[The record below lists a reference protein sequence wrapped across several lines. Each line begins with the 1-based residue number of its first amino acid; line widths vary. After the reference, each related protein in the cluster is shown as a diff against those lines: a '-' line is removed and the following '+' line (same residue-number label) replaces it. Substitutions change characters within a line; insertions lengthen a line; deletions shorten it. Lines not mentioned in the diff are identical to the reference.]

1 MDTSTIKSLIAKGAL
16 KDAFAMGE
24 ANPQLFGKSLL
35 DEFLLLKSQFKRIEK
50 EQRLNLRDGAV
61 ELNQVIHGYLELL
74 SEAQA
79 EKTGTPIPNASAIL
93 AINEAKL
100 LYQFNQP
107 FFQHFRGVARQI
119 EEALKKEA
127 LPPDF
132 PQTIR
137 DSLSQLTQLKEQ
149 MARIAAISRSHSAN
163 YSSPELIASAE
174 QHIAHIQEKMR
185 IPEIQSQQEQLNALE
200 KAFKQ
205 SSSRRQLPI
214 YLIVIFLL
222 LMATAIIITIVWMAQ
237 Y

>member
-1 MDTSTIKSLIAKGAL
+1 MDIPSIKHLIAQGEL
-16 KDAFAMGE
+16 KEAFTVGE
-24 ANPQLFGKSLL
+24 ANPQLFGKTYL
-35 DEFLLLKSQFKRIEK
+35 DELLLLKSQFQRLEK
-50 EQRLNLRDGAV
+50 EQRLNLRDGTV
-61 ELNQVIHGYLELL
+61 ELNRVIHGYLELL

-79 EKTGTPIPNASAIL
+79 EKTGKPIPNASAIL

-119 EEALKKEA
+119 EEVFKREA

-137 DSLSQLTQLKEQ
+137 DSLSQLTKLKEQ
-149 MARIAAISRSHSAN
+149 MARIATISKSHSAN

-174 QHIAHIQEKMR
+174 QHIAHIQESMR
-185 IPEIQSQQEQLNALE
+185 IPEIPSQYQQLKALE

-205 SSSRRQLPI
+205 SGHRRQLPI
-214 YLIVIFLL
+214 YLIVVFLL
-222 LMATAIIITIVWMAQ
+222 LMVAAIIITIVCMA
-237 Y
+237 

>member
-61 ELNQVIHGYLELL
+61 ELNQVIHGYLDLL

-137 DSLSQLTQLKEQ
+137 DSLSQLTQLKDQ
-149 MARIAAISRSHSAN
+149 MGRITTISKSHSAN
-163 YSSPELIASAE
+163 YSSLELIASAE
-174 QHIAHIQEKMR
+174 QHIAHIQEVMR
-185 IPEIQSQQEQLNALE
+185 IPEIPSQQEQLNALE

-205 SSSRRQLPI
+205 SSSRRLS
-214 YLIVIFLL
+214 
-222 LMATAIIITIVWMAQ
+222 
-237 Y
+237 

>member
-1 MDTSTIKSLIAKGAL
+1 MDIPSIKHLIAQGEL
-16 KDAFAMGE
+16 KEAFTVGE
-24 ANPQLFGKSLL
+24 ANPQLFGKTYL
-35 DEFLLLKSQFKRIEK
+35 DELLLLKSQFQRLEK
-50 EQRLNLRDGAV
+50 EQRLNLRDGTV
-61 ELNQVIHGYLELL
+61 ELNRVIHGYLELL

-79 EKTGTPIPNASAIL
+79 EKTGKPIPNASAIL

-119 EEALKKEA
+119 EEVFKREA

-137 DSLSQLTQLKEQ
+137 DSLSQLTKLKEQ
-149 MARIAAISRSHSAN
+149 MARIATISKSHSAN

-174 QHIAHIQEKMR
+174 QHIAHIQESMR
-185 IPEIQSQQEQLNALE
+185 IPEIPSQYQQLNALE

-205 SSSRRQLPI
+205 SGHRRQLPI
-214 YLIVIFLL
+214 YLIVISLL

>member
-1 MDTSTIKSLIAKGAL
+1 MDTSTIKSLIAKGTL
-16 KDAFAMGE
+16 KEAFAMGE
-24 ANPQLFGKSLL
+24 ANPQLFGESLL

-61 ELNQVIHGYLELL
+61 ELNRVIHGYLELL

-107 FFQHFRGVARQI
+107 FFQHFQGVARQI

-127 LPPDF
+127 LSPDF

-149 MARIAAISRSHSAN
+149 MARIAAISKSHRTN
-163 YSSPELIASAE
+163 YSSPELIATAE
-174 QHIAHIQEKMR
+174 QHIGHIQEAMR
-185 IPEIQSQQEQLNALE
+185 IPEIPSQYQQLKALE

-205 SSSRRQLPI
+205 SGHRRQLPI
-214 YLIVIFLL
+214 YLIVVFLL
-222 LMATAIIITIVWMAQ
+222 LMVAAIIITIVWMAQ
-237 Y
+237 H